1 MKRQSG
7 FSKIFAFTFA
17 RQTRSKGYI
26 AGTIAA
32 ALICFLAPLLIMA
45 AVEFFGGTSSQEDTG
60 VTGISNVKTILT
72 VDETEGETA
81 DFSTLSQSVGR
92 KFGS

>member
-45 AVEFFGGTSSQEDTG
+45 AVEFFWRHVVPGGYRRHRNFKCENNSDG
-60 VTGISNVKTILT
+60 G
-72 VDETEGETA
+72 
-81 DFSTLSQSVGR
+81 
-92 KFGS
+92 